1 MDKLQKYAWI
11 LGLVGGALVLTFLGS
26 YAALQEI
33 QTAFGVVGGIGAAL
47 LIAYLW
53 LDRDDVANV
62 AKARNTSLAGGAV
75 LLVLIA
81 LGIAI
86 AANVLAKRYDKRWDA
101 TSSGTFTLSDQSVKV
116 AEGLTEPVTVMGFFA
131 LESED
136 VGASFEE
143 RFNSYAQHTAMLDL
157 QMIDPDAEPM
167 LAQSNGITSRY
178 GTVVLQMGDKS
189 RRLETDFSEE
199 TFTNALINLT
209 AGQEHIL
216 CFTTG
221 HGERELDNDM
231 DEMGFGALIIKAEGG
246 NYTARNFSPFQE
258 RAVPEDCEVVFI
270 AGPSQDFLPVELE
283 VLAAYVAEGGAVMVL
298 LEPFGM
304 VDGAVGPATPLL
316 ARDMARYGIT
326 VGEDLVIEADPQFL
340 QAGLDASMVMLLPES
355 FDYHPVV
362 NELNGFVLME
372 LARSVE
378 VSPEAPQGINAQ
390 VLARTTPESWAE
402 SDPMMAL
409 SDELAP
415 DEDDRIGSVG
425 VIALSEITDPSVIAI
440 GEGLSTQPTPTAGG
454 RVLVFGDAD
463 FASNKLLIN
472 GQNLDLF
479 MNGVAW
485 LVGEEDQ
492 IAIRANEAK
501 GGQLTASV
509 TQLVLSVLLAM
520 VLFPGLAVVGAITT
534 WLMRRKL

>member
-1 MDKLQKYAWI
+1 
-11 LGLVGGALVLTFLGS
+11 
-26 YAALQEI
+26 
-33 QTAFGVVGGIGAAL
+33 
-47 LIAYLW
+47 
-53 LDRDDVANV
+53 VANV

-75 LLVLIA
+75 LLVFIA

-101 TSSGTFTLSDQSVKV
+101 TSSGTFTLSEQSIKV
-116 AEGLTEPVTVMGFFA
+116 AEGLTQPVKVMGFFA
-131 LESED
+131 LEAED

-143 RFNSYAQHTAMLDL
+143 RFNSYAQHNTMLEL

-178 GTVVLQMGDKS
+178 GTVILQMGDKS

-199 TFTNALINLT
+199 AFTNALINLT

-216 CFTTG
+216 CFTNG
-221 HGERELDNDM
+221 HGERELDNDI
-231 DEMGFGALIIKAEGG
+231 DELGFGGVIIKAEGG

-258 RAVPEDCEVVFI
+258 RSVPSDCEVVFV

-283 VLAAYVAEGGAVMVL
+283 VLAAYVAEGGALMVL
-298 LEPFGM
+298 LEPFGL
-304 VDGAVGPATPLL
+304 VDGAVGAATPLL
-316 ARDMARYGIT
+316 AQDMSRYGIS

-340 QAGLDASMVMLLPES
+340 QAGLDASMVMLLPDS

-402 SDPMMAL
+402 SDPMLAL
-409 SDELAP
+409 SSELAP
-415 DEDDRIGSVG
+415 DEADRIGNIG
-425 VIALSEITDPSVIAI
+425 VIALAEVTDPSAIAI
-440 GEGLSTQPTPTAGG
+440 REGLSTQPTPAAGG
-454 RVLVFGDAD
+454 RVIVFGDAD

-479 MNGVAW
+479 MNAVAW

-501 GGQLTASV
+501 GGQLNASV

-520 VLFPGLAVVGAITT
+520 VLFPGLAVAGAITT

>member
-1 MDKLQKYAWI
+1 MNKLQKYAWI
-11 LGLVGGALVLTFLGS
+11 LGLLGGALVLTFLGS

-53 LDRDDVANV
+53 LDRDDLSTV
-62 AKARNTSLAGGAV
+62 AKAKNTSLAGGAV
-75 LLVLIA
+75 LLVIIA

-86 AANVLAKRYDKRWDA
+86 AANVLAKRYDQRWDV
-101 TSSGTFTLSDQSVKV
+101 TSSGTFTLSEQSIKV
-116 AEGLTEPVTVMGFFA
+116 AQGLTQPIKVSGFFA
-131 LESED
+131 LEADD

-143 RFNSYAQHTAMLDL
+143 RFNSYAQHSPMLEL
-157 QMIDPDAEPM
+157 EMIDPDAEPM

-178 GTVVLQMGDKS
+178 GTVILEMGDKS
-189 RRLETDFSEE
+189 RRLETDFGEE
-199 TFTNALINLT
+199 ALTNALINLT

-216 CFTTG
+216 CFTNG

-231 DEMGFGALIIKAEGG
+231 DEMGFGGVIIKAEGG
-246 NYTARNFSPFQE
+246 NYTARNFSPFQQ
-258 RAVPEDCEVVFI
+258 RAVPPDCEVVLV
-270 AGPSQDFLPVELE
+270 AGPSQDFLPIELE
-283 VLAAYVAEGGAVMVL
+283 VLAAYVAEGGALMVL
-298 LEPFGM
+298 LEPFGL
-304 VDGAVGPATPLL
+304 VDGAVGAATPML

-378 VSPEAPQGINAQ
+378 VDPNAPQGINAQ

-402 SDPMMAL
+402 SDPMLAL
-409 SDELAP
+409 SGELAA
-415 DEDDRIGSVG
+415 DESDRIGSIG
-425 VIALSEITDPSVIAI
+425 VIALAEITDPSVIAI
-440 GEGLSTQPTPTAGG
+440 GDGLSNQPTPAAGG
-454 RVLVFGDAD
+454 RVIVFGDSD

-479 MNGVAW
+479 MNAVAW

-492 IAIRANEAK
+492 IAIRANQAK
-501 GGQLTASV
+501 GGQLNASV
-509 TQLVLSVLLAM
+509 AQLVLSVLLAM
-520 VLFPGLAVVGAITT
+520 LLFPGLAVAGALTT